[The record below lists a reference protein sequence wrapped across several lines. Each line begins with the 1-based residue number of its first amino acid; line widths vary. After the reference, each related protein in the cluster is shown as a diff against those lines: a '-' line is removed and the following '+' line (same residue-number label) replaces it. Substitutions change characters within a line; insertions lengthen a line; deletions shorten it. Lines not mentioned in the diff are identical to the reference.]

1 MASNVTEINQCV
13 EDQLI
18 FNKSDQDHSMG
29 KINFVRNRARTT
41 RSPHTKRH
49 IWTPI
54 LKDTQN

>member
-1 MASNVTEINQCV
+1 MASNVTEINPCV

-41 RSPHTKRH
+41 RDSQSRR
-49 IWTPI
+49 
-54 LKDTQN
+54 